1 MICLLREV
9 ENNAES
15 ILHLQAADQT
25 LCLVCMLDIV
35 REFFE
40 IFLKSLI
47 LLLVIDQCLLT
58 LLLLPLVPIFCL
70 CALSEDILFI
80 TSPIYIKRAVTILIL
95 LKGFLEDIPLGHL
108 ALACGF
114 AVLAIGGS

>member
-1 MICLLREV
+1 MIGLLREI

-25 LCLVCMLDIV
+25 LCLVCMLDVV

-58 LLLLPLVPIFCL
+58 LLLLPLIPIFCL
-70 CALSEDILFI
+70 CALSEYVFFI
-80 TSPIYIKRAVTILIL
+80 ASPIDVKRAVTILIL
-95 LKGFLEDIPLGHL
+95 LEGFLEDIPLSHL
-108 ALACGF
+108 ALASGL
-114 AVLAIGGS
+114 AVLAVGGS

>member
-1 MICLLREV
+1 MIGLFRKV
-9 ENNAES
+9 EDNGEC

-25 LCLVCMLDIV
+25 LCLVCMLDVV

-58 LLLLPLVPIFCL
+58 LLLLPFVPIFSL
-70 CALSEDILFI
+70 CALSEYILFI
-80 TSPIYIKRAVTILIL
+80 ASLIDIKRALIF
-95 LKGFLEDIPLGHL
+95 LKGFLEDIPLSHL
-108 ALACGF
+108 ALASGF
-114 AVLAIGGS
+114 AVLAIGSS